1 MIIPDPDPGK
11 TFRIRLIQIPNP
23 ELWNILSNSFWYGWN
38 KRKSQNSF
46 RFLLVVK
53 GLTRYNLFGQA
64 GHQPDFWRLDI
75 QQTQYWA
82 QFYQSINEQNNPTSS
97 PSGARFLFCSPK
109 PVVQSRLT
117 SQQHIPYGTIIQ
129 TFYGLFHLIN
139 TLIKQ
144 LTNQI
149 QFCPRRMHEMVDGLL
164 KNQYPAIEN
173 RFKEYFDCFCH
184 CDFLSV

>member
-1 MIIPDPDPGK
+1 MIIPDPDLGK

-53 GLTRYNLFGQA
+53 GLTRYNLFRQA

-82 QFYQSINEQNNPTSS
+82 QFYQSINEQNNPTAS

-117 SQQHIPYGTIIQ
+117 SQQHIPYGTWIKNN
-129 TFYGLFHLIN
+129 TDAGLHVVIELVEGYIYTM
-139 TLIKQ
+139 TLCVCVFMYAK
-144 LTNQI
+144 
-149 QFCPRRMHEMVDGLL
+149 LL
-164 KNQYPAIEN
+164 RPV
-173 RFKEYFDCFCH
+173 
-184 CDFLSV
+184 L